1 MSKHLYRTLLIW
13 AVIVVAL
20 VNVYPTLG
28 WMLLS
33 EEGRQARLEQ
43 WQQEDDELA
52 QRRPG
57 YFEELLVGAR
67 RWLQFDRDR
76 VINLGLDLQGGI
88 HMVIGFDIN
97 DLPEETLHE
106 YREMRR
112 FSDTDIEREIQQIV
126 LQQITRRINEFEA
139 KEPIVQALGTN
150 QIQVQLPGERDLQRA
165 KNLITKTAQMNFH
178 IVTGVDEARQTFEA
192 IRNAFPEEFLPF
204 VKTSSLRSDV
214 LTVAPENYDRVR
226 RVIERAREADVIPA
240 NKMVV
245 FSQHPKPYDRMQDYQ
260 LYVLEREPLASGA
273 GLTSASAISDPNNP
287 PYWQILFS
295 FGPAAAA
302 DFADA
307 TGANIGNAMAIVLD
321 GVVVSAPTIRDRI
334 SGGRGQITG
343 SFEDYEATDLAIAL
357 NSGSMVVPVRE
368 EFTRTVSASL
378 GAETVR
384 RGVISA
390 LAGITLVALF
400 MLVYYM
406 GAGAVAFVCLVLN
419 AILVIAAMAYFGMTL
434 TLPGI
439 AGLILTVGMAVD
451 ANVLIYERIREE
463 LKLGHTLMASV
474 DNGFRRATIT
484 ILDANITTLIAAAV
498 LMQFGTGPIEGFAIT
513 LSIGVCAS
521 VFTALVVARAL
532 FDFAVERHLMT
543 KLAMLSIIREQTH
556 IPFLSVRKVTFV
568 ASIVVIAIGMGMFGI
583 RGMDNFGVDFQQG
596 TNLLLRFDHEEAVP
610 VSEVRA
616 ALAAAGF
623 DNPVVQE
630 TGDDQGDM
638 RNAFIVR
645 VGDVTRSEDA
655 LSGAEAVG
663 EDDVGNTIVL
673 AATPELRDGDEDLM
687 LLTVAERI
695 RAALAPLSADGT
707 TAGIIIEDEQTVG
720 PAVGA
725 QLRWD
730 ALNAIFWAL
739 VFIVVYLWIRFE
751 FRFAAGAVVALVHD
765 LLVTVGI
772 FALLGRQISMPMI
785 AALLTIIGYS
795 LNDTIVVFDRVRE
808 DMQLFRGKGVKLI
821 EILNGAVNSTLSRTL
836 LTSLTTLF
844 VVVVLYIFGGD
855 AINDFALVLIIGV
868 LVGTY
873 SSIFVASPVVYLL
886 QGKRAEE
893 IAQRPGK
900 NRRAKTDD
908 AQENG
913 DNPRRRPRKSGAR
926 A

>member
-13 AVIVVAL
+13 AIITVAL

-52 QRRPG
+52 LRRLG
-57 YFEELLVGAR
+57 YFEESLVGVR

-97 DLPEETLHE
+97 DLSADTLHE
-106 YREMRR
+106 YREVRR
-112 FSDTDIEREIQQIV
+112 YSDTDIEREIQQIV

-165 KNLITKTAQMNFH
+165 KNLITRTALMNFH
-178 IVTGVDEARQTFEA
+178 IVAGVDEARQTFEA

-214 LTVAPENYDRVR
+214 LTVAPENYERVR
-226 RVIERAREADVIPA
+226 RVIDRAYTAGVIPEG
-240 NKMVV
+240 KRVV
-245 FSQHPKPYDRMQDYQ
+245 FSQQPKPYDRVQDYQ
-260 LYVLEREPLASGA
+260 LYVIDSRPIASGA

-287 PYWQILFS
+287 PYWQILFT

-307 TGANIGNAMAIVLD
+307 TGDNIGNAMAIVLD

-343 SFEDYEATDLAIAL
+343 SFEDYEANDLAIAL

-384 RGVISA
+384 RGVISSVI
-390 LAGITLVALF
+390 GITLVALF

-406 GAGAVAFVCLVLN
+406 GAGVVAFICLVLN
-419 AILVIAAMAYFGMTL
+419 AVLVIAAMAYFGMTL

-498 LMQFGTGPIEGFAIT
+498 LMQFGTGPIEGFAVT

-532 FDFAVERHLMT
+532 FDFGVERHLMK
-543 KLAMLSIIREQTH
+543 KLNMLSIIREKTS
-556 IPFLSVRKVTFV
+556 IPFLNVRKLTFCV
-568 ASIVVIAIGMGMFGI
+568 SVIVIVVGMGMFGM
-583 RGMDNFGVDFQQG
+583 RGMENFGVDFQQG
-596 TNLLLRFDHEEAVP
+596 TNLLLRVVHDDTVP
-610 VSEVRA
+610 VSEIRA
-616 ALAAAGF
+616 ALAGAGF

-630 TGDDQGDM
+630 TGDDQGAA
-638 RNAFIVR
+638 RNSFVVR
-645 VGDVTRSEDA
+645 VGDVTRDEDA
-655 LSGAEAVG
+655 LSAAEEVVG
-663 EDDVGNTIVL
+663 EDEHGNTIVL
-673 AATPELRDGDEDLM
+673 AAAPESDDDDEPPLM
-687 LLTVAERI
+687 LTVAERI
-695 RAALAPLSADGT
+695 QAALAPLSGDGT
-707 TAGIIIEDEQTVG
+707 SASIVIEDEQTVG

-739 VFIVVYLWIRFE
+739 VFIIVYLWIRFE
-751 FRFAAGAVVALVHD
+751 IRFAVGAVAALVHD
-765 LLVTVGI
+765 LLVTIGI
-772 FALLGRQISMPMI
+772 FSLLGRQISMPMI

-808 DMQLFRGKGVKLI
+808 DMQLFRGKGVKMI
-821 EILNGAVNSTLSRTL
+821 DILNGAVNATLSRTL

-844 VVVVLYIFGGD
+844 VVVVLFVFGGD

-886 QGKRAEE
+886 QRKRGE
-893 IAQRPGK
+893 IVQRPGK
-900 NRRAKTDD
+900 KSRDEAAADND
-908 AQENG
+908 AG
-913 DNPRRRPRKSGAR
+913 RKRRPRKSGAR